1 MKQILFTLALA
12 SSILL
17 SASIDGKWVAEMEQ
31 RRQQAEGKKA
41 QVTMEFKSS
50 GSALT
55 GTVSAGRKGRAVD
68 IQNGKLDGDRFSFE
82 TTQKTK
88 KGDVKLVWSGSAS
101 SNELKGQFA
110 RDGRKRTISFT
121 AKRP

>member
-1 MKQILFTLALA
+1 M
-12 SSILL
+12 
-17 SASIDGKWVAEMEQ
+17 
-31 RRQQAEGKKA
+31 
-41 QVTMEFKSS
+41 SS
-50 GSALT
+50 GTEGWLPGDVA
-55 GTVSAGRKGRAVD
+55 AAVEATD
-68 IQNGKLDGDRFSFE
+68 IQNGKVEGDKFSFE

-88 KGDVKLVWSGSAS
+88 KGDVRLVWSRSVS